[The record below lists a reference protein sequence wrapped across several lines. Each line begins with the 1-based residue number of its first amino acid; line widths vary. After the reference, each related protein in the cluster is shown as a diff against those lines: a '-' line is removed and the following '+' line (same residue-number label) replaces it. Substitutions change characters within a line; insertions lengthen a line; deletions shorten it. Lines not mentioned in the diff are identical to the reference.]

1 LVPWRLI
8 RIFRYR
14 KKEIK
19 KKVMIITG
27 KNNIELFRLKTIITG
42 LEFEI
47 KTGMKMSRF
56 SARDAAKQT
65 LGLSSKSR
73 VQSIELYFAMIELH
87 NEKVKELTE
96 Q

>member
-27 KNNIELFRLKTIITG
+27 KNNIELFRLKMIISG
-42 LEFEI
+42 LELEI
-47 KTGMKMSRF
+47 KTGMKMSRI

-73 VQSIELYFAMIELH
+73 VQSIDLYFAMIELH

>member
-1 LVPWRLI
+1 
-8 RIFRYR
+8 
-14 KKEIK
+14 
-19 KKVMIITG
+19 MIITG
-27 KNNIELFRLKTIITG
+27 KTNIELFRLKTIITG

-47 KTGMKMSRF
+47 KTGMKMSRI

-73 VQSIELYFAMIELH
+73 VQSIDLYFAMIELH

>member
-1 LVPWRLI
+1 
-8 RIFRYR
+8 
-14 KKEIK
+14 
-19 KKVMIITG
+19 MIITG
-27 KNNIELFRLKTIITG
+27 KTNIELFRLKTIITG

-73 VQSIELYFAMIELH
+73 VQSIELCFAMIELH

>member
-73 VQSIELYFAMIELH
+73 IQSIELYYAMIELH

>member
-1 LVPWRLI
+1 
-8 RIFRYR
+8 
-14 KKEIK
+14 
-19 KKVMIITG
+19 MIITG

-56 SARDAAKQT
+56 TARDAAKQT

-87 NEKVKELTE
+87 NEKVTELTE